1 MERDDGP
8 RDLSPDP
15 QGFRSSDPC
24 RSGRAEFLP
33 QKRPNARKRAVELR
47 EIDGQKR
54 RDPACPDRTER
65 DDGSRDL
72 SPDTQDSGR
81 RARADLGEPNP
92 FRKIIDRSER
102 ANC

>member
-24 RSGRAEFLP
+24 RSGRAESLP
-33 QKRPNARKRAVELR
+33 QKQHVARERDVER
-47 EIDGQKR
+47 ETEAQKR
-54 RDPACPDRTER
+54 RDPACPDRMER

-72 SPDTQDSGR
+72 SPDPQDSGR

-92 FRKIIDRSER
+92 FCKQ
-102 ANC
+102 